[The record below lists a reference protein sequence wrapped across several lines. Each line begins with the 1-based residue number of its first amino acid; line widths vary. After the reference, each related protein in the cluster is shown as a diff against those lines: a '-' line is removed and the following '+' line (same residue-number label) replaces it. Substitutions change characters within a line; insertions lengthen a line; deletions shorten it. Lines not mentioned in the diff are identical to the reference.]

1 MTQVRDRG
9 ALHAGA
15 PEQGQADPDLFALY
29 IAVLKIVLATVVG
42 SALVA
47 GVVKAVQSGGVPGD
61 SLASTLGIAWNG
73 AFVAIGA
80 VTLGFTLLQHD
91 AAARSQILRA
101 WAPLLRLRLAEP
113 PRAGRLHHLAAVAAH
128 ALFILWWTGAI
139 QPWWFIPPSVSPGL
153 RLDLTP
159 AWESLYWPVLALSV
173 AVVVVNGLRL
183 AWPTS
188 RRLDHGLGLG
198 LQLGLLAVA
207 VAALS
212 AGFWVDISVSG
223 VSADAIPEV
232 DRAIT
237 IGLQAALVV
246 IACVSAVLAGF
257 HVRGLFRNESPSM
270 P

>member
-9 ALHAGA
+9 ALDPGA
-15 PEQGQADPDLFALY
+15 PEQGRVDPDLFALY

-42 SALVA
+42 SALIA
-47 GVVKAVQSGGVPGD
+47 GVVKAVQSGSAAGD
-61 SLASTLGIAWNG
+61 SLATTLGIAWNG

-80 VTLGFTLLQHD
+80 VTLGFTFLQHD

-101 WAPLLRLRLAEP
+101 WAPLLKLRLAEP
-113 PRAGRLHHLAAVAAH
+113 PRTGWLHHLAALVAH
-128 ALFILWWTGAI
+128 AMFIMWWTGAI

-188 RRLDHGLGLG
+188 PRLDHGLGLG
-198 LQLGLLAVA
+198 LQLGTMA
-207 VAALS
+207 VAAVALR
-212 AGFWVDISVSG
+212 AGLWVDISVSG
-223 VSADAIPEV
+223 LSADTIPEV
-232 DRAIT
+232 DRGIT
-237 IGLQAALVV
+237 IGLQAALLVV
-246 IACVSAVLAGF
+246 VCVSAVLAGF
-257 HVRGLFRNESPSM
+257 HVRGLFRNEPL
-270 P
+270 PKP